1 MDYHAYYRK
10 AEAGGYQEYYDAIA
24 RAQGIDPQA
33 TARTRNAEDAVPGEA
48 KDKLFN
54 VAAEI
59 KNTFHEFGAPLPPL
73 LEGRTVVDLCCG
85 SGRDTYLAAQL
96 VGPAGKVVGVEP
108 NAERLAIAQKYLA
121 KEMKQFGYGQPNVE
135 LVHGVPE
142 DLSFLADGTADVAIS
157 NCTFNLSPDKAA
169 YVAEVKR
176 VLKPQGEWYFTD
188 VFTDRR
194 IPQETSDKIENVA
207 LRLGGALFVED
218 FRRIAQGL
226 GFHDPRYVVTRK
238 TPLTDA
244 EASLFPGIAFATVTC
259 RLLNSEL
266 TSDHCEDYGEE
277 VVYDGTLPDYP
288 DFFLFD
294 KDIKFPAGQP
304 CHVCDNVS
312 VLGLGGCRY
321 AKVITVKGDRS
332 AHYGDIHGDHII
344 KTAAD
349 WEGVVDE
356 DDQPVMVSCC

>member
-10 AEAGGYQEYYDAIA
+10 AEAGGYQKYYDAIA
-24 RAQGIDPQA
+24 KAQGIDPQA

-73 LEGRTVVDLCCG
+73 LEGCAVVDLCCG

-108 NAERLAIAQKYLA
+108 NAERLAIAQKYLD

-142 DLSFLADGTADVAIS
+142 DLSFLADGTADVVIS

-194 IPQETSDKIENVA
+194 IPSELSDDIELVA
-207 LRLGGALFVED
+207 ERLGGALYIND
-218 FRRIAQGL
+218 FRRIAQSV
-226 GFHDPRYVVTRK
+226 GFLDPRYLVTRQ
-238 TPLTDA
+238 TPLSDEERA
-244 EASLFPGIAFATVTC
+244 QFPGIAFATITARLVNTPMVEDVCESFGETVT
-259 RLLNSEL
+259 
-266 TSDHCEDYGEE
+266 YK
-277 VVYDGTLPDYP
+277 GTLPDYP

-294 KDIKFPAGQP
+294 KDIKFPTGKT
-304 CHVCDNVS
+304 CTVCGNVTGTVGYGS
-312 VLGLGGCRY
+312 RY
-321 AKVITVKGDRS
+321 AAVFDLTGDRS
-332 AHYGDIHGDHII
+332 QHIGDTHGDHII